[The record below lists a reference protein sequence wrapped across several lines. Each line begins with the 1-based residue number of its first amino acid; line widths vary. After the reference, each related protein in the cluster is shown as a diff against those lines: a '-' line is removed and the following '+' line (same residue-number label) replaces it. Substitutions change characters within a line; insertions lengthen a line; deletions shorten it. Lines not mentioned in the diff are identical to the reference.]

1 MKFPS
6 AMKPFCAR
14 RFKRKTEPLVL
25 PAQLFEICPERTCFP
40 NAQVALRKLFA
51 ELELLGNRLVAVD
64 VGGLEVIQ

>member
-25 PAQLFEICPERTCFP
+25 PAQLFGIRPKRTRLP
-40 NAQVALRKLFA
+40 KAQVALRKSFA
-51 ELELLGNRLVAVD
+51 ELELLGNRLVAVH
-64 VGGLEVIQ
+64 VGVVQIIE